1 MFADKPHANNEWVLV
16 DIFADE
22 GISGTKADN
31 RPEFQRLIRLCELRQ
46 VDLILTKS
54 ISRFARNTK
63 EALSYARRLKRLGVG
78 IKFEKEGIN
87 TLSLGDEMLL
97 STFTALA
104 QEESQSI
111 SQNQRLSIIKRMERG
126 EYVDSNAPYGYR
138 LINKQLEPYEP
149 EANVVRDVFEMYLN
163 GMSTQ
168 EIAKELTLRG
178 ITTKNGKE
186 KWKSTK
192 VSYMLTNERYIGD
205 AYDDSIVRQMVECI
219 RVFKDGKI
227 IVTFGGGYEIEEQIK
242 KEVS

>member
-1 MFADKPHANNEWVLV
+1 
-16 DIFADE
+16 
-22 GISGTKADN
+22 
-31 RPEFQRLIRLCELRQ
+31 
-46 VDLILTKS
+46 
-54 ISRFARNTK
+54 
-63 EALSYARRLKRLGVG
+63 
-78 IKFEKEGIN
+78 
-87 TLSLGDEMLL
+87 MLL

-111 SQNQRLSIIKRMERG
+111 SQNQRLSITKRMERG

-149 EANVVRDVFEMYLN
+149 EAKVVKDVFEMYLN

-178 ITTKNGKE
+178 IATKNGNE

-205 AYDDSIVRQMVECI
+205 SKYQKTYRE
-219 RVFKDGKI
+219 I
-227 IVTFGGGYEIEEQIK
+227 IVPFKQSKNRDAPSVALSFTEK
-242 KEVS
+242 

>member
-1 MFADKPHANNEWVLV
+1 MATPKLISPISKQGVQKLRVAAYCRVSSSSADQLNSYARQIETYTKLINANENWVLV

-31 RPEFQRLIRLCELRQ
+31 RPEFQKLIRLCELRQ

-111 SQNQRLSIIKRMERG
+111 SQNQRLSITKRMERG

-149 EANVVRDVFEMYLN
+149 EAMVVRDVFAMYLN

-168 EIAKELTLRG
+168 EIAKELTMRG
-178 ITTKNGKE
+178 IPTKNGKE

-192 VSYMLTNERYIGD
+192 VSY
-205 AYDDSIVRQMVECI
+205 S
-219 RVFKDGKI
+219 
-227 IVTFGGGYEIEEQIK
+227 
-242 KEVS
+242 